1 MKTRIAL
8 ALLAA
13 TSIATTAQAS
23 ITVIGSQAAFSAEGP
38 IAQNTNWDS
47 YTGFTTPGNNFTVGA
62 LTFVEGGQN
71 LIGGNPDYGMARSLF
86 TDNYILGTTINIAGT
101 YDLFAFNLGNF
112 LSAGGTTVAI
122 TTNLNTYS
130 FNPATLSYANNGTLT
145 FAGYKASA
153 GEYFT
158 SVNYS
163 GPEAT
168 GATDIQLGNAVPEP
182 ASWALMIVGFGM
194 VGATLRRRAAVA
206 A

>member
-13 TSIATTAQAS
+13 SSIATTAQAA
-23 ITVIGSQAAFSAEGP
+23 IIVIGSQAAFTALGSTV
-38 IAQNTNWDS
+38 QNTNWDS
-47 YTGFTTPGNNFTVGA
+47 YTGFSFPGNNFTVGD
-62 LTFVEGGQN
+62 LTFVEGGMN

-86 TDNYILGTTINIAGT
+86 TDNQVQGTTINIAGS
-101 YDLFAFNLGNF
+101 YNKFGFKLGNF
-112 LSAGGTTVAI
+112 FGNGGTTVAI
-122 TTNLNTYS
+122 TTNINSYT
-130 FNPATLSYANNGTLT
+130 FNPATLSYANNGTLK
-145 FAGYKASA
+145 FFGYYAVA

-158 SVNYS
+158 SVKYS
-163 GPEAT
+163 GSEAT
-168 GATDIQLGNAVPEP
+168 GATDIQVGNVPEP